1 MIKVPL
7 QECFREMRMRL
18 KEYSKILF
26 ISLVFLCLSGFS
38 SDGILLSTQIDI
50 STFPTRGRVDVVYD
64 GDTVKV
70 RFDDGQEWR
79 VRLIGIDAPEIGDV
93 REDMKFKA
101 EMSKK
106 FTFYHLYRKKIRLS
120 YESELFDSYGRIL
133 AYIWTDEH
141 DLFNKFIISEGFAS
155 AYGNS
160 RFGYREEFKE
170 TEKEAIKQRKGYWK
184 HGDYTRIREAE
195 LKDYIGQ
202 IVTVEYRCV
211 SVRLRRK
218 FYYLNSSESEFQ
230 ALIPKANL
238 SLFPLP
244 QFYRGKVLSVTGFLE
259 EYKGKPQIMAF
270 FPSQIE
276 MEEN

>member
-1 MIKVPL
+1 MKKRP
-7 QECFREMRMRL
+7 

-26 ISLVFLCLSGFS
+26 ISFVFLCLSGFS
-38 SDGILLSTQIDI
+38 SDGILLSTQVDV
-50 STFPTRGRVDVVYD
+50 SSFPTRGRVNVVYD
-64 GDTVKV
+64 GDTLKV

-101 EMSKK
+101 EMSKR

-133 AYIWTDEH
+133 AYIWTDEQ

-155 AYGNS
+155 AYTNS
-160 RFGYREEFKE
+160 RFSYREEFKE
-170 TEKEAIKQRKGYWK
+170 TEKEAREQEKGYWK
-184 HGDYTRIREAE
+184 HGNYTRIQAE
-195 LKDYIGQ
+195 DVKDYIGQ
-202 IVTVEYRCV
+202 IVSVEYRCV
-211 SVRLRRK
+211 SVRLK
-218 FYYLNSSESEFQ
+218 GKLYYLNSAEGEFQ
-230 ALIPKANL
+230 ALIPKENL
-238 SLFPLP
+238 SLFPMP

-270 FPSQIE
+270 FPSQVE